1 MAQSAARLS
10 TCRYIGCVT
19 GHLEVLTNETNA
31 FSGKLALVQAAETPT
46 GKTESVAGRIE
57 NVEDCMQYAD
67 LSLPQIEGNGSR
79 FTPSPPFPSVE
90 IETNGSR
97 EPDIREDLQRAKG
110 RLKLLLELTSQTAS
124 KRELRD
130 VVRAVMMSIRNSAL
144 CDGVCLSLESPVGGE
159 LEVYALN
166 IPDKKDFHESTTIP
180 RSGTIAEHVAQTAQ
194 PWSGSREE
202 ECAHFPRQFLT
213 PGFATGCILPL
224 RSRSRGMGTLGLV
237 RTENNSF
244 SQDEIDFLMQVSN
257 QIAIAVENALAYQQI
272 RELKQ
277 QLTQESIHVQKDI
290 RDEPNFEEIIGNCM
304 TLRSVLA
311 KVETVAPT
319 DSTVLICGETGT
331 GKELIAQAIHSLSP
345 RYGNAFVKLNCAA
358 IPTGLLESEL
368 FGHEKGAFT
377 GAIAQRIG
385 RFELAHRGTVFLDEV
400 GEIPLELQTKLLRV
414 LQEREFERL
423 GSSRTIRTGAR
434 LIAATN
440 RDLAEMV
447 ENHRFRSDLFYRLNV
462 FPIRVPALRERQED
476 IPLLVRHFVQQFA
489 RRMNRVIDTI
499 SCETMNALVR
509 YPWPGNIRE
518 LQNLIERAV
527 ILSTGPVLRIP
538 LQDLQNRAVV
548 TSTRP
553 QTMEEA
559 ERAHILAALK
569 DTKWVIAGP
578 NGAAARLGMNRS
590 TVQFR
595 MKKLGI
601 VKPWKLEN

>member
-1 MAQSAARLS
+1 M
-10 TCRYIGCVT
+10 
-19 GHLEVLTNETNA
+19 E
-31 FSGKLALVQAAETPT
+31 
-46 GKTESVAGRIE
+46 
-57 NVEDCMQYAD
+57 YAD
-67 LSLPQIEGNGSR
+67 LSSSGIEGNSSR
-79 FTPSPPFPSVE
+79 FMPSGAPQLAGH
-90 IETNGSR
+90 ETNGSP
-97 EPDIREDLQRAKG
+97 EPDIHADLQRAKG
-110 RLKLLLELTSQTAS
+110 RLKLLVDLANQTVSKQELHDIA
-124 KRELRD
+124 
-130 VVRAVMMSIRNSAL
+130 RAVMMSIRSSVL
-144 CDGVCLSLESPVGGE
+144 CDGVCLSLESTVGGE

-166 IPDKKDFHESTTIP
+166 IPDSKDFHESTTIP

-202 ECAHFPRQFLT
+202 ACAHFPRQRLL
-213 PGFATGCILPL
+213 PAGFSTGCMLPIL
-224 RSRSRGMGTLGLV
+224 SRDQVLGTLGLV
-237 RTENNSF
+237 RCSNNPF
-244 SQDEIDFLMQVSN
+244 NQGEIDLLMQVSN
-257 QIAIAVENALAYQQI
+257 QIAIALEKALAYQQI
-272 RELKQ
+272 RELKETLAQ
-277 QLTQESIHVQKDI
+277 VPVYFEEQIHDQTC
-290 RDEPNFEEIIGNCM
+290 FEEIVGRSAV
-304 TLRSVLA
+304 LRGVLA
-311 KVETVAPT
+311 KVETVAPI

-331 GKELIAQAIHSLSP
+331 GKELIAHAIHNLSP
-345 RYGNAFVKLNCAA
+345 RRENAFVKLNCAA
-358 IPTGLLESEL
+358 IPMGLLECEL

-385 RFELAHRGTVFLDEV
+385 RFELGNRGTVFLDEV

-423 GSSRTIRTGAR
+423 GSSRTIRTDAR

-447 ENHRFRSDLFYRLNV
+447 EEHRFRSDLFYRLNV
-462 FPIRVPALRERQED
+462 FPVRVPALRERQED
-476 IPLLVRHFVQQFA
+476 IPMLVRHFVQHFA
-489 RRMNRVIDTI
+489 GRMNRAIDTI

-527 ILSTGPVLRIP
+527 ILATGPVLRIP
-538 LQDLQNRAVV
+538 LQDLQDRAVV
-548 TSTRP
+548 TSARP

-559 ERAHILAALK
+559 ERAHILATLK
-569 DTKWVIAGP
+569 DTKWVVAGP

>member
-1 MAQSAARLS
+1 M
-10 TCRYIGCVT
+10 
-19 GHLEVLTNETNA
+19 E
-31 FSGKLALVQAAETPT
+31 
-46 GKTESVAGRIE
+46 
-57 NVEDCMQYAD
+57 YAD
-67 LSLPQIEGNGSR
+67 LSLPGIEGNSSR
-79 FTPSPPFPSVE
+79 FTPSGPPQSVE
-90 IETNGSR
+90 IEINDSA
-97 EPDIREDLQRAKG
+97 EPGIWAELQRARS
-110 RLKLLLELTSQTAS
+110 RLKLLLELTNQTVS
-124 KRELRD
+124 HQELRD
-130 VVRAVMMSIRNSAL
+130 VVYAVMTSIRSSVL
-144 CDGVCLSLESPVGGE
+144 CDGVCLCLESPEDGQ

-166 IPDKKDFHESTTIP
+166 IPDKKGFHESTMIP

-202 ECAHFPRQFLT
+202 ECACFSTQFLLM
-213 PGFATGCILPL
+213 PGFTTGCVLPIPG
-224 RSRSRGMGTLGLV
+224 REHVVGTLGLV
-237 RTENNSF
+237 RCSDNPF
-244 SQDEIDFLMQVSN
+244 SQAEIDLLMQVSN
-257 QIAIAVENALAYQQI
+257 QIALAVEKAMAYRQI
-272 RELKQ
+272 RELKEK
-277 QLTQESIHVQKDI
+277 LALEPVHFENEIHG
-290 RDEPNFEEIIGNCM
+290 ETGFEGIVGKSKA
-304 TLRSVLA
+304 LRSVLA

-319 DSTVLICGETGT
+319 GSTVLICGETGT
-331 GKELIAQAIHSLSP
+331 GKELIAQAIHNLSP
-345 RYGNAFVKLNCAA
+345 RHGNAFVKLNGSA
-358 IPTGLLESEL
+358 IPAGLLESEL

-385 RFELAHRGTVFLDEV
+385 RFELANRGTVFLDEV
-400 GEIPLELQTKLLRV
+400 GDIPLELQTKLLRV

-423 GSSRTIRTGAR
+423 GSSRTIPTDVR

-447 ENHRFRSDLFYRLNV
+447 EKHRFRSDLFYRLNV
-462 FPIRVPALRERQED
+462 FPIQVPALRERQED

-489 RRMNRVIDTI
+489 RRMNRAIDTI

-538 LQDLQNRAVV
+538 LQELQHRVVV
-548 TSTRP
+548 TPARP

-559 ERAHILAALK
+559 ERAHIVAALN

-595 MKKLGI
+595 MKRLGI
-601 VKPWKLEN
+601 VKPWRLEN

>member
-1 MAQSAARLS
+1 M
-10 TCRYIGCVT
+10 
-19 GHLEVLTNETNA
+19 E
-31 FSGKLALVQAAETPT
+31 
-46 GKTESVAGRIE
+46 
-57 NVEDCMQYAD
+57 YAD
-67 LSLPQIEGNGSR
+67 LSLTRIEGNSSR
-79 FTPSPPFPSVE
+79 FTPAGPPQSAE
-90 IETNGSR
+90 IETNRST
-97 EPDIREDLQRAKG
+97 EPNIRAEMHRAKG
-110 RLKLLLELTSQTAS
+110 RLKLLLELANQTVS
-124 KRELRD
+124 RQKLQD

-144 CDGVCLSLESPVGGE
+144 CDGVCLCLESPVGGE

-166 IPDKKDFHESTTIP
+166 IPDKKDFHESTIP
-180 RSGTIAEHVAQTAQ
+180 RSGTIAEHVIQTAQ
-194 PWSGSREE
+194 PWFGSLEE
-202 ECAHFPRQFLT
+202 ECAHFPTQFLLT
-213 PGFATGCILPL
+213 PGFTTGCMLPI
-224 RSRSRGMGTLGLV
+224 RSLSRVVGTLGLV

-257 QIAIAVENALAYQQI
+257 QIAIAVENALAHQQI
-272 RELKQ
+272 RELKG
-277 QLTQESIHVQKDI
+277 QLAQECLHVQKDI
-290 RDEPNFEEIIGNCM
+290 HDEANFEEILGKSSA
-304 TLRSVLA
+304 LRSVLA

-319 DSTVLICGETGT
+319 SSTVLICGETGT
-331 GKELIAQAIHSLSP
+331 GKELIAQAIHNLSP
-345 RYGNAFVKLNCAA
+345 RHGNAFVKLNCAA

-400 GEIPLELQTKLLRV
+400 GEIALELQTKLLRV
-414 LQEREFERL
+414 LYEREFERL
-423 GSSRTIRTGAR
+423 GSTRTIRTDAR

-440 RDLAEMV
+440 RDLTEMV
-447 ENHRFRSDLFYRLNV
+447 EEQRFRSDLFYRLNV

-489 RRMNRVIDTI
+489 RRMNRVIETI
-499 SCETMNALVR
+499 SCETMSALVR

-548 TSTRP
+548 TSARP

-569 DTKWVIAGP
+569 DTKWVMAGP

-590 TVQFR
+590 TVLFR

-601 VKPWKLEN
+601 VKPWKHEN

>member
-1 MAQSAARLS
+1 VWQRL
-10 TCRYIGCVT
+10 RM
-19 GHLEVLTNETNA
+19 L
-31 FSGKLALVQAAETPT
+31 
-46 GKTESVAGRIE
+46 
-57 NVEDCMQYAD
+57 EDCMQFAD
-67 LSLPQIEGNGSR
+67 LSSPRIKNNSSR
-79 FTPSPPFPSVE
+79 FTPSRPLHSVE
-90 IETNGSR
+90 IETKGSR
-97 EPDIREDLQRAKG
+97 EADIRLDLQRAKG
-110 RLKLLLELTSQTAS
+110 RLKLLLELAS
-124 KRELRD
+124 ETVSNHELRD
-130 VVRAVMMSIRNSAL
+130 VIRAVMMSISNSAL
-144 CDGVCLSLESPVGGE
+144 CDGVCLSLESPAGGE

-166 IPDKKDFHESTTIP
+166 IPDRKDFHESTTIP
-180 RSGTIAEHVAQTAQ
+180 RSGTMAEHVAQTAQ

-202 ECAHFPRQFLT
+202 ECAHFPRQFLLPT
-213 PGFATGCILPL
+213 GFTTGCMLPIP
-224 RSRSRGMGTLGLV
+224 SRAPVVGTLGLV
-237 RTENNSF
+237 RCSNNPF
-244 SQDEIDFLMQVSN
+244 SQVEIDFLMQVSN
-257 QIAIAVENALAYQQI
+257 QIAIAVEKAMAYQQI
-272 RELKQ
+272 RELKEK
-277 QLTQESIHVQKDI
+277 LAQEPVYFEEKIH
-290 RDEPNFEEIIGNCM
+290 DETCFEEIVGKSAV
-304 TLRSVLA
+304 LRNVLT
-311 KVETVAPT
+311 KVEMVAPT

-331 GKELIAQAIHSLSP
+331 GKELIAQAIHNLSP
-345 RYGNAFVKLNCAA
+345 RHGNTFVKLNCAA

-377 GAIAQRIG
+377 GAITQRIG
-385 RFELAHRGTVFLDEV
+385 RFELANRGTVFLDEV
-400 GEIPLELQTKLLRV
+400 GEIPLELQTTLLRV

-423 GSSRTIRTGAR
+423 GSSRTIRTDAR

-440 RDLAEMV
+440 RDLTEMV
-447 ENHRFRSDLFYRLNV
+447 EKHRFRSDLFYRLNV

-489 RRMNRVIDTI
+489 RRMNRAIDTI
-499 SCETMNALVR
+499 SSETMNALVR

-548 TSTRP
+548 TSAGS

-569 DTKWVIAGP
+569 YTKWVIAGP

-601 VKPWKLEN
+601 VRPWKLEN

>member
-1 MAQSAARLS
+1 
-10 TCRYIGCVT
+10 
-19 GHLEVLTNETNA
+19 
-31 FSGKLALVQAAETPT
+31 
-46 GKTESVAGRIE
+46 
-57 NVEDCMQYAD
+57 MQYAD
-67 LSLPQIEGNGSR
+67 LSLPRIEGNSSR
-79 FTPSPPFPSVE
+79 FTPSGPFQSVK
-90 IETNGSR
+90 IETNGSP
-97 EPDIREDLQRAKG
+97 EPNIRADLQRAKG
-110 RLKLLLELTSQTAS
+110 RLKLLLELASQTVS
-124 KRELRD
+124 KQELRD
-130 VVRAVMMSIRNSAL
+130 VVRAVMMSLRDSAL
-144 CDGVCLSLESPVGGE
+144 CDGVCVSLESPAGGE

-180 RSGTIAEHVAQTAQ
+180 CSGTIAEHVAQTAQ

-202 ECAHFPRQFLT
+202 ECARFPRQFLLM
-213 PGFATGCILPL
+213 PGFTTGCMLPI
-224 RSRSRGMGTLGLV
+224 RSRGRGMGTLGLV
-237 RTENNSF
+237 RAENNSF

-257 QIAIAVENALAYQQI
+257 QIAIAVEKAMAHQQI
-272 RELKQ
+272 CELKQ
-277 QLTQESIHVQKDI
+277 QLIHESIHIQKDI
-290 RDEPNFEEIIGNCM
+290 CDETNFEEIVGKSM
-304 TLRSVLA
+304 ALRSVLA

-319 DSTVLICGETGT
+319 DSTVLICGATGT
-331 GKELIAQAIHSLSP
+331 GKELIAQAIHNLSP
-345 RYGNAFVKLNCAA
+345 RHGNAFVKLNCAA

-400 GEIPLELQTKLLRV
+400 GEIPFELQTKLLRV

-423 GSSRTIRTGAR
+423 GSSRTIRTDAR

-440 RDLAEMV
+440 RDLTEMV
-447 ENHRFRSDLFYRLNV
+447 EKHRFRSDLFYRLNV
-462 FPIRVPALRERQED
+462 FPIRVPALRERRED

-499 SCETMNALVR
+499 SCETMKALVC
-509 YPWPGNIRE
+509 YSWPGNIRE

-538 LQDLQNRAVV
+538 PQDLQNRVV
-548 TSTRP
+548 LTSARP

-559 ERAHILAALK
+559 ERAHILAALQ

-578 NGAAARLGMNRS
+578 NGAATRLGMNRS